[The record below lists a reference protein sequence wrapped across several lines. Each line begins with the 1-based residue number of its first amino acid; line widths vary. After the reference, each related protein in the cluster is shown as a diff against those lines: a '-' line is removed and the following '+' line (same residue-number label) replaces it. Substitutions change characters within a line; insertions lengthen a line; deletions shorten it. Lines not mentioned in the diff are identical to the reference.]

1 MSTYRLP
8 FVEEHLKYVLE
19 QYPKAI
25 IVDKNETFTWLE
37 IEIRYAHE
45 FQCLFYAGARYGLH
59 QSLTIKNQQS

>member
-8 FVEEHLKYVLE
+8 FMEEHLKYVQE

-25 IVDKNETFTWLE
+25 IVDKNESFTWLE

-45 FQCLFYAGARYGLH
+45 FAALFYAGARYGLH
-59 QSLTIKNQQS
+59 HALTNKNQQS

>member
-8 FVEEHLKYVLE
+8 FMEEQVKYVIE

-25 IVDKNETFTWLE
+25 IVDKNESFTWLE

-45 FQCLFYAGARYGLH
+45 FSGLFYAGAKYGLH
-59 QSLTIKNQQS
+59 QSLTIINQQS